1 MLSHCHL
8 FHLPT
13 VRFLSLPP
21 SPPILSPPLRLWSLA
36 CVAANIHSGSDQGN
50 GPHTQMG
57 GSPGWQEVPP
67 GWVMCL
73 SCDLGHVTYTTAM
86 SCDHGIFVCHA
97 GIVGLNNIKAN
108 DYMNIVL
115 QVRWWFDWITHV
127 TVASQNNAP
136 MYAGLE
142 PCCTSEG
149 LFPG

>member
-1 MLSHCHL
+1 
-8 FHLPT
+8 
-13 VRFLSLPP
+13 
-21 SPPILSPPLRLWSLA
+21 
-36 CVAANIHSGSDQGN
+36 
-50 GPHTQMG
+50 MG

-73 SCDLGHVTYTTAM
+73 SCDLAHVTYTTAM

-115 QVRWWFDWITHV
+115 QVRLWFDWITHV